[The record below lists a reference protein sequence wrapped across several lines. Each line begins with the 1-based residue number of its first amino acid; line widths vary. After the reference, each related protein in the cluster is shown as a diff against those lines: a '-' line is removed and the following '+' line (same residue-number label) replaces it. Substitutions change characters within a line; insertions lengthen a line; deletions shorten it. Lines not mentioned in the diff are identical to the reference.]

1 MEGSNDGLR
10 RRHQSKGA
18 GMSGD
23 HNANQK
29 STKEEREYHRK
40 RGAEIL
46 AQIQAAQEPKHKRDI
61 SERSVRVTIG
71 MMRTLANNIPISPFH
86 LHAADQMERMLDE
99 LLRLRKKHDRQETET

>member
-1 MEGSNDGLR
+1 
-10 RRHQSKGA
+10 
-18 GMSGD
+18 MSGD

-29 STKEEREYHRK
+29 PKQTKEEREYHRK

-46 AQIQAAQEPKHKRDI
+46 AQIKAAREPKEKRGV

-71 MMRTLANNIPISPFH
+71 MMRTLASNIPISPFH

-99 LLRLRKKHDRQETET
+99 LIRLRKKT